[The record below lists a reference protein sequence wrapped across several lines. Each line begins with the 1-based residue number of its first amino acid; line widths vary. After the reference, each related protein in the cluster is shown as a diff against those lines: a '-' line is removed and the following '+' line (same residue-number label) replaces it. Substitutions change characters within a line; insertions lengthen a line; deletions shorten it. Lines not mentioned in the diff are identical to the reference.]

1 MIRTIWTG
9 TCATI
14 IAGAAVAAM
23 AQTPPAQ
30 QNTNPSADQKVTVT
44 GFLRAAPPAGADAA
58 ATAGTTG
65 TAATG
70 TTGTTGTAGTAG
82 AAGTAG
88 TAGAAGAAGT
98 TGAGA
103 ATDSPYAKFVLADA
117 TMSPAKADTGSAPGT
132 PATTAAAG
140 GSSSAQ
146 PQTYQLIAN
155 QAALRPHVGKKL
167 ELTGTLVDQQ
177 ASTSTGSTQATAAGP
192 ALKVEAGKVIAA
204 SCQE

>member
-9 TCATI
+9 TCSSI

-30 QNTNPSADQKVTVT
+30 QNASPSAEQKITVT
-44 GFLRAAPPAGADAA
+44 GCLKAAPPAGADAA

-70 TTGTTGTAGTAG
+70 TTGTTGT
-82 AAGTAG
+82 
-88 TAGAAGAAGT
+88 

-103 ATDSPYAKFVLADA
+103 ATDSPDAKFVLADA
-117 TMSPAKADTGSAPGT
+117 IASPAKADTASAPAT
-132 PATTAAAG
+132 PATTAAAA
-140 GSSSAQ
+140 SSSAAQ

-155 QAALRPHVGKKL
+155 GAALRPHVGKKL
-167 ELTGTLVDQQ
+167 ELTGTVVDQH
-177 ASTSTGSTQATAAGP
+177 ASTSAGSTQAAAAGP

>member
-44 GFLRAAPPAGADAA
+44 GCLRAAPPAGADAA

-70 TTGTTGTAGTAG
+70 TTGTAG
-82 AAGTAG
+82 AAGT
-88 TAGAAGAAGT
+88 AGT

-103 ATDSPYAKFVLADA
+103 ATDSPDAKFVLADA

-132 PATTAAAG
+132 PATTAAAVVAG
-140 GSSSAQ
+140 EIGRA
-146 PQTYQLIAN
+146 
-155 QAALRPHVGKKL
+155 HV
-167 ELTGTLVDQQ
+167 
-177 ASTSTGSTQATAAGP
+177 
-192 ALKVEAGKVIAA
+192 
-204 SCQE
+204 

>member
-44 GFLRAAPPAGADAA
+44 GCLRAAPPAGADAA

-70 TTGTTGTAGTAG
+70 TTGTAGAAG

-88 TAGAAGAAGT
+88 TAGT
-98 TGAGA
+98 TGA
-103 ATDSPYAKFVLADA
+103 ATDSPDAKFVLADA

-132 PATTAAAG
+132 PATAAAAG

>member
-9 TCATI
+9 TCISI

-30 QNTNPSADQKVTVT
+30 QNTNPSAEQKISVT
-44 GFLRAAPPAGADAA
+44 GCLRAAPPAGAEAA

-65 TAATG
+65 TATTGATG
-70 TTGTTGTAGTAG
+70 TT
-82 AAGTAG
+82 
-88 TAGAAGAAGT
+88 GT

-103 ATDSPYAKFVLADA
+103 ATDSPDAKFVLAEA
-117 TMSPAKADTGSAPGT
+117 IISPAKADTGSAPGT

-140 GSSSAQ
+140 SSSSAQ

-155 QAALRPHVGKKL
+155 GAALRPHIGKKL